1 MGADMSLDV
10 DMAFGADMAFGV
22 VGADVLGGPRARGV
36 PEASPMS
43 FPTSLQ
49 LPLPPSFPGHVPAPQ
64 ICYNSALM
72 SDSTLTH
79 VRNIGIVAHIDA
91 GKTTTT
97 ERILF
102 YTGKIHKTGEVH
114 EGDTTTDFMIQEKER
129 GITIQSAAIS
139 CTWKDW
145 AINIIDTPGH
155 VDFTMEVERSLRVLD
170 GAVCVFCA
178 VGGVQPQSETVWRQA
193 DRYHVPRVAF
203 VNKMD
208 RMGADFG
215 RVVEEIRTKL
225 RANAAPVELPIGKEE
240 GFKGVVDLLEMKGI
254 VYDEASEGKTFTVGE
269 IPAELKDDAE
279 LARAELCE
287 KIADLDEGV
296 MEAYLERG
304 DLTADELRAAIRR
317 QVVAGAFVPVLCGTA
332 FKDKGIQPLLDAIGL
347 YLPAPTD
354 RPPVEATDLKS
365 GERVTRRQDPAEP
378 LAALV
383 FKIATDPYVGRLYF
397 VRVYSGVLKKGA
409 NAFNP
414 RTKKRERVMKI
425 VRLFA
430 DQQIEVDHLAAG
442 DIGALVGLK
451 ECTTGDTLCAEM
463 KPLYLERI
471 TAPQPVMFLA
481 IEPKSGA
488 DKDKLVAS
496 MEQLAAE
503 DPTCQVR
510 QDEETGQT
518 ILSGMGEL
526 HLEILVD
533 RLKREF
539 KCAANVGKPMV
550 SYVETVTAPAL
561 KEFTFDRELGGRRHA
576 VTLAI
581 EIRPLERGKGVQVD
595 VSRDFRNALP
605 DPKLADVVVQG
616 LRDGVATGVLARF
629 PMTDLAVCAVRCAL
643 VDPEISDE
651 IAFRSA
657 AVMGFREAAEAAS
670 PEFLEPI
677 MKLEITTPPESVG
690 EVLGDLNARR
700 GTVLDMEQR
709 GDMQIVHARVPMAQM
724 FGYSTAIRSLTKGR
738 ASYSMEPSDFAL
750 VPRNVREEL
759 LAR

>member
-1 MGADMSLDV
+1 
-10 DMAFGADMAFGV
+10 
-22 VGADVLGGPRARGV
+22 
-36 PEASPMS
+36 
-43 FPTSLQ
+43 
-49 LPLPPSFPGHVPAPQ
+49 
-64 ICYNSALM
+64 M

-114 EGDTTTDFMIQEKER
+114 EGDTTTDFMVQEKER

-240 GFKGVVDLLEMKGI
+240 GFQGVVDLLEMKGI

-269 IPAELKDDAE
+269 IPAGLKDDAE

-296 MEAYLERG
+296 MEAYLEKG

-365 GERVTRRQDPAEP
+365 GEKVTRRQDPAEP

-414 RTKKRERVMKI
+414 RTKRRERIMKI

-550 SYVETVTAPAL
+550 SYVETVTAPAV
-561 KEFTFDRELGGRRHA
+561 KAFTFDRELGGKRHA

-595 VSRDFRNALP
+595 VSRDFRNTLP

-629 PMTDLAVCAVRCAL
+629 PMTDLAVCAVRCTL

-657 AVMGFREAAEAAS
+657 AVMGFREAAEAAA

>member
-1 MGADMSLDV
+1 
-10 DMAFGADMAFGV
+10 MA
-22 VGADVLGGPRARGV
+22 
-36 PEASPMS
+36 
-43 FPTSLQ
+43 
-49 LPLPPSFPGHVPAPQ
+49 
-64 ICYNSALM
+64 
-72 SDSTLTH
+72 DSTLSN

-215 RVVEEIRTKL
+215 RVLDEMRNKL
-225 RANAAPVELPIGKEE
+225 KANAAAVELPIGKED

-254 VYDEASEGKTFTVGE
+254 VYDEASEGRNFTVGE

-287 KIADLDEGV
+287 KVADLDEGV
-296 MEAYLERG
+296 MEAYLENG
-304 DLTADELRAAIRR
+304 DLTADELRGAIRR
-317 QVVAGAFVPVLCGTA
+317 LVLAGQFVPVLCGTA
-332 FKDKGIQPLLDAIGL
+332 FKDKGIQPLLDAVGQ

-365 GERVTRRQDPAEP
+365 GEKVTRQHDPAEQ
-378 LAALV
+378 LSALV
-383 FKIATDPYVGRLYF
+383 FKIASDAYVGRLYF

-409 NAFNP
+409 NAYNP
-414 RTKKRERVMKI
+414 RTKKRERIMKI

-430 DQQIEVDHLAAG
+430 DQQIEVDQLSAG

-463 KPLYLERI
+463 KPCYLERI

-496 MEQLAAE
+496 MDQLAAA

-510 QDEETGQT
+510 QDEGTGQT
-518 ILSGMGEL
+518 TLSGTGEL

-561 KEFTFDRELGGRRHA
+561 KAFTFDRELGGKRHA
-576 VTLAI
+576 VTVTI
-581 EIRPLERGKGVQVD
+581 EVKPLDRGKGVQVD
-595 VSRDFRNALP
+595 VARDFRNAIP

-629 PMTDLAVCAVRCAL
+629 PMTDLAVTAVRCEI

-657 AVMGFREAAEAAS
+657 AVMGFREVAEAAA

-690 EVLGDLNARR
+690 EVLGDLNGRR

-709 GDMQIVHARVPMAQM
+709 GDMQDVHARVPMAQM
-724 FGYSTAIRSLTKGR
+724 IGYSTAIRSLTKGR
-738 ASYSMEPSDFAL
+738 AGYSMEPSDFAL
-750 VPRNVREEL
+750 VPRSVREEL

>member
-1 MGADMSLDV
+1 MDENSL
-10 DMAFGADMAFGV
+10 
-22 VGADVLGGPRARGV
+22 
-36 PEASPMS
+36 SK
-43 FPTSLQ
+43 
-49 LPLPPSFPGHVPAPQ
+49 
-64 ICYNSALM
+64 
-72 SDSTLTH
+72 

-102 YTGKIHKTGEVH
+102 YTGKIHKPGEVH
-114 EGDTTTDFMIQEKER
+114 EGDTTTDFMVQEKER
-129 GITIQSAAIS
+129 GITIQSAAIT
-139 CTWKDW
+139 CEWKGRTV
-145 AINIIDTPGH
+145 NIIDTPGH

-215 RVVEEIRTKL
+215 RVLDELRDKL
-225 RANAAPVELPIGKEE
+225 KANAAAVELPIGKEDS
-240 GFKGVVDLLEMKGI
+240 FKGIVDLIEMKGI
-254 VYDEASEGKTFTVGE
+254 VYDEASEGKKFEVGDV
-269 IPAELKDDAE
+269 PADMKDDAE

-287 KIADLDEGV
+287 KVADLDEGV
-296 MEAYLERG
+296 MEAYLENG
-304 DLTADELRAAIRR
+304 DLTADELRGAIRR
-317 QVVAGAFVPVLCGTA
+317 LVVAGQFVPVLCGSA
-332 FKDKGIQPLLDAIGL
+332 FKDKGVQPLLDAVGL
-347 YLPAPTD
+347 YLPSPTD

-365 GERVTRRQDPAEP
+365 ETKVTRRHDAKEP
-378 LAALV
+378 LTSLV
-383 FKIATDPYVGRLYF
+383 FKIATDPYVGRLFF
-397 VRVYSGVLKKGA
+397 VRVYSGVLKKGT

-414 RTKKRERVMKI
+414 RTRRRERIMKI

-430 DQQIEVDHLAAG
+430 DQQIEVDQLSAG
-442 DIGALVGLK
+442 DIGAIVGLK

-463 KPLYLERI
+463 KPCYLERI
-471 TAPQPVMFLA
+471 VAPQPVMFMA

-550 SYVETVTAPAL
+550 SYVETVTAPAM
-561 KEFTFDRELGGRRHA
+561 KEFTFDRELGGKRHA
-576 VTLAI
+576 VTMSI
-581 EIRPLERGKGVQVD
+581 EVKPLERGKGVHVD
-595 VSRDFRNALP
+595 VSRAFVNTLP
-605 DPKLADVVVQG
+605 DPKLADVVKQG
-616 LRDGVATGVLARF
+616 LLDGVSTGVLARY
-629 PMTDLAVCAVRCAL
+629 PMTDLEATAVRCEI
-643 VDPEISDE
+643 VDPEVSDE

-724 FGYSTAIRSLTKGR
+724 FGYSTAVRSLTKGR

>member
-1 MGADMSLDV
+1 
-10 DMAFGADMAFGV
+10 
-22 VGADVLGGPRARGV
+22 
-36 PEASPMS
+36 
-43 FPTSLQ
+43 
-49 LPLPPSFPGHVPAPQ
+49 
-64 ICYNSALM
+64 M

-114 EGDTTTDFMIQEKER
+114 EGDTTTDFMVQEKER

-240 GFKGVVDLLEMKGI
+240 GFQGV

-269 IPAELKDDAE
+269 IPAGLKDDAE

-296 MEAYLERG
+296 MEAYLEKG

-365 GERVTRRQDPAEP
+365 GAKVTRRQDPAEP

-414 RTKKRERVMKI
+414 RTKKRERIMKI

-550 SYVETVTAPAL
+550 SYVETVTAPAV
-561 KEFTFDRELGGRRHA
+561 KAFTFDRELGGKRHA

-595 VSRDFRNALP
+595 VSRDFRNTLP

-629 PMTDLAVCAVRCAL
+629 PMTDLAVCAVRCTL

-657 AVMGFREAAEAAS
+657 AVMGFREAAEAAA

>member
-1 MGADMSLDV
+1 MDG
-10 DMAFGADMAFGV
+10 
-22 VGADVLGGPRARGV
+22 
-36 PEASPMS
+36 
-43 FPTSLQ
+43 TSL
-49 LPLPPSFPGHVPAPQ
+49 A
-64 ICYNSALM
+64 N
-72 SDSTLTH
+72 

-102 YTGKIHKTGEVH
+102 YTGKIHKPGEVH
-114 EGDTTTDFMIQEKER
+114 EGDTTTDFMVQEKER
-129 GITIQSAAIS
+129 GITIQSAAIT
-139 CTWKDW
+139 CEWKGRTV
-145 AINIIDTPGH
+145 NIIDTPGH

-193 DRYHVPRVAF
+193 DRYRVPRVAF

-208 RMGADFG
+208 RMGADFT
-215 RVVEEIRTKL
+215 RVVEEMRDKL
-225 RANAAPVELPIGKEE
+225 RANACPVELPIGKED
-240 GFKGVVDLLEMKGI
+240 GFQGVIDLLEMKGI
-254 VYDEASEGKTFTVGE
+254 IYDEASEGKNFTVGDV
-269 IPAELKDDAE
+269 PAELKDEAE

-287 KIADLDEGV
+287 KIADIDEGV
-296 MEAYLERG
+296 MEAYLENG
-304 DLTADELRAAIRR
+304 DLTAEELRGAIRR

-332 FKDKGIQPLLDAIGL
+332 FKDKGIQPLLDAVVD

-354 RPPVEATDLKS
+354 RPPVTATDLKS
-365 GERVTRRQDPAEP
+365 GTAVTRKHDPQE
-378 LAALV
+378 LLTALV
-383 FKIATDPYVGRLYF
+383 FKIASDTYGRLFF
-397 VRVYSGVLKKGA
+397 VRVYGGVLKKGA
-409 NAFNP
+409 NVYNP

-430 DQQIEVDHLAAG
+430 DDRTEVDELRAG
-442 DIGALVGLK
+442 DIGAIVGLK
-451 ECTTGDTLCAEM
+451 DATTGDTLCAEM
-463 KPLYLERI
+463 KPCYLERI

-488 DKDKLVAS
+488 DKDKLVES
-496 MEQLAAE
+496 MAELAAE

-550 SYVETVTAPAL
+550 SYVETVTAPAI
-561 KEFTFDRELGGRRHA
+561 KSFTFDRELGGKRHA
-576 VTLAI
+576 VTMAI
-581 EIRPLERGKGVQVD
+581 EVRPLERGKGRVVEVGRD
-595 VSRDFRNALP
+595 VKNALP
-605 DPKLADVVVQG
+605 DPKLAECIEQA
-616 LRDGVATGVLARF
+616 LMDGVMTGVLARY
-629 PMTDLAVCAVRCAL
+629 PMTDLSATAVRVEL
-643 VDPEISDE
+643 VDPDVSDE
-651 IAFRSA
+651 IALRGA

-724 FGYSTAIRSLTKGR
+724 FGYATAVRSLTKGR
-738 ASYSMEPSDFAL
+738 ASYSMEPDTFDIA
-750 VPRNVREEL
+750 PRIVREEL
-759 LAR
+759 LSR